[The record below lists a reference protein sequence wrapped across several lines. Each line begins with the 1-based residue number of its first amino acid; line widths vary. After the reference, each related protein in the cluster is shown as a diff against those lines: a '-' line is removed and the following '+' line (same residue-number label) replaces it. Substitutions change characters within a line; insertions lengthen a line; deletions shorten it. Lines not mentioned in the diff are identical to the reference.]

1 MKLTWNVLL
10 IQNIQPAAV
19 AAWLK
24 GWNPIFSGKY
34 APIFMSKFGDWF
46 MHRRDGSVDKLSVLE
61 GTVQKI
67 AQKIAATPEEFKAHV
82 NRQECQEEHLLSFQV
97 LKLHERGLIPAPG
110 QCYGFAPHPVWAGK
124 IDFDRV
130 AITSIPVWQAIAAQ
144 SFFQSA
150 PAV

>member
-1 MKLTWNVLL
+1 MKLTWDDLL
-10 IQNIQPAAV
+10 IQNLQPADV

-24 GWNPIFSGKY
+24 GWNTTFSGKY

-46 MHRRDGSVDKLSVLE
+46 LHRPDGSVDKLSVLE

-67 AQKIAATPEEFKAHV
+67 AATPEEFKAHV
-82 NRQECQEEHLLSFQV
+82 NRQEWQEEHLLSFQL
-97 LKLHERGLIPAPG
+97 LKLHERGLIPGLG

-130 AITSIPVWQAIAAQ
+130 VITSIPVWQSIAAQ
-144 SFFQSA
+144 SFFKPGP
-150 PAV
+150 PA